1 MAFFAKDPRASFLL
15 GAGERVS
22 GQDVRDANVVAA
34 SSIANVVKSSLGPTG
49 LDKMM
54 VDEMGV
60 SRLCCFLPGT
70 LAIIVALTFISFL
83 PGCHN
88 IQRRRYDPSVARG

>member
-15 GAGERVS
+15 GSGERVS

-34 SSIANVVKSSLGPTG
+34 MSIANVVKSSLGPTG

-54 VDEMGV
+54 VDDMGV
-60 SRLCCFLPGT
+60 S
-70 LAIIVALTFISFL
+70 
-83 PGCHN
+83 
-88 IQRRRYDPSVARG
+88 